1 MERLPEVTPSL
12 GLTAVEARTIWMR
25 ERSTSSSSAA
35 IWANAVTI
43 PCPIST
49 LPGESVTCPCGENLS
64 QADSFGF
71 AARLTGSLG
80 EGGAGWFIRPPS
92 RLLRAAPPARYGYA
106 SRNGRGCHREL
117 PLPRDRWA
125 KGCASKARPRSQ
137 EFR

>member
-64 QADSFGF
+64 QHDSFGF
-71 AARLTGSLG
+71 AARLTGNLA

-92 RLLRAAPPARYGYA
+92 RLLRAAPPAP
-106 SRNGRGCHREL
+106 C
-117 PLPRDRWA
+117 
-125 KGCASKARPRSQ
+125 GCASRSDKGCHQALLLPRGWWGRDFASTGLLHS
-137 EFR
+137 